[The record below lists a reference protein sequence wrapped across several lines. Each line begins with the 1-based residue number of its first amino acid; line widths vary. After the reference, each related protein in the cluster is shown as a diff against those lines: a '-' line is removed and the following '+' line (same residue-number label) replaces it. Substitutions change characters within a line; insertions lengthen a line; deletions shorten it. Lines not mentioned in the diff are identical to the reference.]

1 MQRMGNEMSVRKDDK
16 GQWHVDFSENGE
28 RVHRRLPKGSNKGD
42 AERLEVK
49 LRHAILTVQR
59 PYIDGN
65 PPLEDVLGLYM
76 THAETLTDPKES
88 QLCALRIGRW
98 CEGKRANQAEAVAR
112 AFIEDTLERPNEPEF
127 KGYRPATINKSLG
140 ALKKAL
146 TIAWEKGYTP
156 INYGA
161 KIRRLP
167 ENNLRD
173 DYLSFEEAAA
183 IANFCRPVPRAVI
196 WFCML
201 TGCRRGEALK
211 VRPEHISEDR
221 IFIPSE
227 NTKTK
232 RGRYVPIIAAL
243 RPWLE
248 LVPFQIT
255 AAGVQSAF
263 RRARVKAGLE
273 SKRFHDTRHGNATM
287 MLKHGADLATVGKQ
301 LGHSTPL
308 MTMRYAKVLLET
320 QRNILERFDPY
331 GEQTSTGT

>member
-1 MQRMGNEMSVRKDDK
+1 MGYEMSVRKDEK
-16 GQWHVDFSENGE
+16 GQWHVDFSQDGE
-28 RVHRRLPKGSNKGD
+28 RIHRRLPKGSNKSD
-42 AERLEVK
+42 AEKLEIA
-49 LRHAILTVQR
+49 LRHALTVTKR
-59 PYIDGN
+59 PYIEGD
-65 PPLEDVLGLYM
+65 PPLMDVLALYM
-76 THAETLTDPKES
+76 THAETLTAPAEARLS
-88 QLCALRIGRW
+88 ALRIGRW
-98 CEGKRANQAEAVAR
+98 CEAMKASQAEAAVR
-112 AFIEDTLERPNEPEF
+112 HFVEDTLERPNDPSF
-127 KGYRPATINKSLG
+127 KGYRPATINKSIG

-173 DYLSFEEAAA
+173 DYLTFEEAAQ
-183 IANFCRPVPRAVI
+183 IANFCQPRPRAVI

-211 VRPEHISEDR
+211 VRPEHIFEDR

-232 RGRYVPIIAAL
+232 RGRYVPITSAL

-248 LVPFQIT
+248 MIPFGIK
-255 AAGVQSAF
+255 ASGVQSAF
-263 RRARVKAGLE
+263 RRARVKANLPN
-273 SKRFHDTRHGNATM
+273 KRFHDTRHGNATM

-308 MTMRYAKVLLET
+308 MTQRYAKVLLET
-320 QRNILERFDPY
+320 QRNVLERFDPY
-331 GEQTSTGT
+331 GEQKGTGT